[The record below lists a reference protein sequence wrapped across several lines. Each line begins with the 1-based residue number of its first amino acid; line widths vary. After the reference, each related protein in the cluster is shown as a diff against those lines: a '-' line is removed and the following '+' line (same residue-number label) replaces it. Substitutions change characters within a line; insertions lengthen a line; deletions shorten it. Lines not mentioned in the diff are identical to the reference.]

1 MCCHAT
7 ELRLRLTH
15 CGHCNHITIVVD
27 SYRKGGYRQPWRNFK
42 VYCSP
47 RSAFESA
54 GGGRPRLNYLR
65 EAAPRIAV
73 STIILLASLEG
84 VALSSR
90 PLLAP
95 SPSLLAPVVS
105 LAASAYIGI
114 DTSGRRRKWKA
125 QPAKFR
131 VGDEFCCW
139 LQARECPHS
148 RRALLRHE
156 NAKIGPGTAR
166 RDAKVFRLGRQAG

>member
-73 STIILLASLEG
+73 STIILLAYHLDPSSLP
-84 VALSSR
+84 LPLFWR
-90 PLLAP
+90 PL
-95 SPSLLAPVVS
+95 SPWRLLPTS
-105 LAASAYIGI
+105 ASIRLGGGGN
-114 DTSGRRRKWKA
+114 GRRSLRNSGWA
-125 QPAKFR
+125 MNFAVGCRR
-131 VGDEFCCW
+131 VN
-139 LQARECPHS
+139 ARTVVAPFFAMKTQRS
-148 RRALLRHE
+148 
-156 NAKIGPGTAR
+156 GPGRHGATR
-166 RDAKVFRLGRQAG
+166 RCSVSGGKPVNI